1 MGYGG
6 GGGSGGSYGGGG
18 GTSSSASPPTAG
30 AFRFNTDSSQLEIYD
45 GNQWTGVLATSP
57 EQQTGGTRGIFAG
70 GYNTGSTNNDNIEY
84 VNIESTGDSIDFGT
98 LASAVR
104 SNNGLSSRTRG
115 LSFGG
120 QNPGFVNTI
129 EYITISST
137 GNAANFGDIGAM
149 SSGGWATGISNGT
162 RGVLGGMYINGA
174 SPVVQNN
181 LDYLTIAQLGNSID
195 FGDLTVAR
203 VGGVAT
209 VASPTR
215 GIWAGGD
222 TPSDSDVIDYIT
234 TSTLGNAAD
243 FGNLSLA
250 RNHAGGASNAVRGL
264 FAGGYHNPGSSA
276 DNNLI
281 DYITIASLGNAIDF
295 GDLITASAGSR
306 GSASPTRAIFTL
318 WDVGV
323 ATNSIEYVQI
333 MSTGNAVD
341 FGDQDP
347 GLGIGA
353 NFSNGHGGL

>member
-1 MGYGG
+1 MKYP
-6 GGGSGGSYGGGG
+6 SLDK
-18 GTSSSASPPTAG
+18 PNAG

-84 VNIESTGDSIDFGT
+84 VNIESTGNSIDFGT
-98 LASAVR
+98 LAGAVR

-137 GNAANFGDIGAM
+137 GNALDFGDIGAM

-162 RGVLGGMYINGA
+162 RGVIAGMYINGA
-174 SPVVQNN
+174 SPVVQEEM
-181 LDYLTIAQLGNSID
+181 DYLTIATTGNSQD
-195 FGDLTVAR
+195 FGDLTQAR
-203 VGGVAT
+203 TGGVGT

-222 TPSDSDVIDYIT
+222 TPADTNVIDYIT

-243 FGNLSLA
+243 FGDLTLA
-250 RNHAGGASNAVRGL
+250 RNQLGGASNAVRGL
-264 FAGGYHNPGSSA
+264 FAGGYHNPGSST

-281 DYITIASLGNAIDF
+281 DYITIASLGNAKDF